1 MTRTGPHTA
10 ETTAEPLAPQAAA
23 AQAAVVR
30 APIAVGGAG
39 AMWDRASD
47 LIVRAGRKSFWP
59 LADQGVVSAGNF
71 LTLVIVARAL
81 PARSEYGGFGL
92 ALECIFYF
100 TTLQSALV
108 GYPLTVRGA
117 TTDDA
122 GLRRLAGAALLM
134 TLIMA
139 VPVALLG
146 AAAAALGGRAALGLA
161 AAGAL
166 VAWQ

>member
-10 ETTAEPLAPQAAA
+10 ETTATAAAPQAAA
-23 AQAAVVR
+23 AQAAGVR
-30 APIAVGGAG
+30 ASIAAAGAG
-39 AMWDRASD
+39 AVPDRASD

-81 PARSEYGGFGL
+81 PARSEYGVFGL

-100 TTLQSALV
+100 NTLQSALV

-117 TTDDA
+117 TTDD
-122 GLRRLAGAALLM
+122 
-134 TLIMA
+134 
-139 VPVALLG
+139 
-146 AAAAALGGRAALGLA
+146 
-161 AAGAL
+161 
-166 VAWQ
+166 

>member
-1 MTRTGPHTA
+1 MTRTEPQTA
-10 ETTAEPLAPQAAA
+10 ETTAEPAAPQAVA

-30 APIAVGGAG
+30 APIAVAGAGAGAG

-81 PARSEYGGFGL
+81 PARSEYGMFGL

-100 TTLQSALV
+100 
-108 GYPLTVRGA
+108 
-117 TTDDA
+117 
-122 GLRRLAGAALLM
+122 
-134 TLIMA
+134 
-139 VPVALLG
+139 
-146 AAAAALGGRAALGLA
+146 
-161 AAGAL
+161 
-166 VAWQ
+166 